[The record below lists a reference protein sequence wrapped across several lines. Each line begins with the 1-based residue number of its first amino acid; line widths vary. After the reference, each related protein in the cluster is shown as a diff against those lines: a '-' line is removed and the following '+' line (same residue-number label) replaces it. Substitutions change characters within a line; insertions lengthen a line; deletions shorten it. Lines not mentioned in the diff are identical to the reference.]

1 MPSPNLVGDMLDTF
15 DHVVVLML
23 ENRSFDNLLGYMYP
37 NGVPAG
43 APLGKTFEGVTG
55 KNRSNPV
62 PPDVKN
68 PPPPG
73 VTTIPVSPVEAGNY
87 FQPYPDPG
95 ENYVH
100 VNTQLFNLIDGGDQP
115 PYNLPGQRPLP
126 TPNMLGFIKD
136 YIENYKNEVKE
147 GQDPNPTYDAP
158 PVDFPWTGYKQIMQ
172 CYPTSAVPVVTTLAT
187 EFGVFDHWFC
197 AVPSE
202 TWCNR
207 TFWNAGT
214 SWGFVINPPESDYWS
229 EARWLLDSYGP
240 TIFNQIENSGGTPPL
255 NWKIYTANIVSA
267 TAIIHAGALMDYW
280 PFIFA
285 DDYTHLVPN
294 PRNRMFLIEDF
305 LSDCAAGNLPAYS
318 FLEPRFFTPQNDMH
332 PSTPGGWGD
341 GSGPGDVG
349 PVLLGELLVW
359 QVYDAIRNSP
369 KRDRTLLIIT
379 FDEHGG
385 CYDHVPPP
393 GQVTAPDLTGDT
405 LEDNFDFTRL
415 GVRIPTIM
423 VSSHIAR
430 NTVVNAPM
438 HHGSFMYTVGKKWNK
453 MAPGKFPP
461 LTARVT
467 DAPDFSKV
475 FTSAAPRPKEDWP
488 DIPKPAVPDEFW
500 ARDFSRAPLS
510 KFQRSILVGAS
521 MLPQARKTTA
531 RAAVPRDPSAI
542 NTTGAAM
549 EYLKSIPGAG
559 PEEPL
564 STFK

>member
-1 MPSPNLVGDMLDTF
+1 MADDIQLPRNSIRKPAQSTPGASSIPVVPGVNGNLSAICVILQCTRRALREIGEPQMPSSNPIGDMLDTF

-37 NGVPAG
+37 NGVPAN

-55 KNRSNPV
+55 QNLSNPV
-62 PPDVKN
+62 PPGVKN

-100 VNTQLFNLIDGGDQP
+100 VNTQLFNLIDGGDKP
-115 PYNLPGQRPLP
+115 PYNLPSQRPLP
-126 TPNMLGFIKD
+126 TPNMQGFITD
-136 YIENYKNEVKE
+136 YIENYKAAEVK
-147 GQDPNPTYDAP
+147 GQDPTYDAP
-158 PVDFPWTGYKQIMQ
+158 PADFPWTGYKQIMQ
-172 CYPTSAVPVVTTLAT
+172 CYPTSIVPVVTTLAT

-207 TFWNAGT
+207 MFWNAGT
-214 SWGFVINPPESDYWS
+214 SWGFVINPPESDA
-229 EARWLLDSYGP
+229 ETAFRWFLDSNGP
-240 TIFNQIENSGGTPPL
+240 TIFNQIENSGGTSPL
-255 NWKIYTANIVSA
+255 TWKIYTANIVSA
-267 TAIIHAGALMDYW
+267 TAIIHALALKDYW
-280 PFIFA
+280 PYIFA
-285 DDYTHLVPN
+285 DDFTRLVPN
-294 PRNRMFLIEDF
+294 PNNRLFLIQDF
-305 LSDCAAGNLPAYS
+305 LSDCAAGTLPAYS

-332 PSTPGGWGD
+332 PSTPGAWSD
-341 GSGPGDVG
+341 GSGPPDVG

-415 GVRIPTIM
+415 GIRIPT
-423 VSSHIAR
+423 SWSR
-430 NTVVNAPM
+430 
-438 HHGSFMYTVGKKWNK
+438 
-453 MAPGKFPP
+453 
-461 LTARVT
+461 LT
-467 DAPDFSKV
+467 S
-475 FTSAAPRPKEDWP
+475 PRTRWSM
-488 DIPKPAVPDEFW
+488 
-500 ARDFSRAPLS
+500 R
-510 KFQRSILVGAS
+510 RS
-521 MLPQARKTTA
+521 TTA
-531 RAAVPRDPSAI
+531 RS
-542 NTTGAAM
+542 
-549 EYLKSIPGAG
+549 
-559 PEEPL
+559 
-564 STFK
+564 

>member
-1 MPSPNLVGDMLDTF
+1 MSPSNLVGDMLDTF

-37 NGVPAG
+37 NGVPAD

-55 KNRSNPV
+55 QNLSNPV
-62 PPDVKN
+62 PPGVKN

-126 TPNMLGFIKD
+126 QPDMKGFIKD
-136 YIENYKNEVKE
+136 YIENYKAAEVP
-147 GQDPNPTYDAP
+147 GQDPTYDAP
-158 PVDFPWTGYKQIMQ
+158 PADFPWTGYKQIMQ

-214 SWGFVINPPESDYWS
+214 SWGFVINPPESDHLS
-229 EARWLLDSYGP
+229 QLRWLLDSNGP
-240 TIFNQIENSGGTPPL
+240 TIFNQIENSGGTSPL
-255 NWKIYTANIVSA
+255 TWKIYMANIVSA
-267 TAIIHAGALMDYW
+267 TAIIHALALKDYW
-280 PFIFA
+280 PLTLTPNFR
-285 DDYTHLVPN
+285 LVPN
-294 PRNRMFLIEDF
+294 PRNRMFLIDDF
-305 LSDCAAGNLPAYS
+305 LSDCGAGKLPAYS

-332 PSTPGGWGD
+332 PSTSGAWGD
-341 GSGPGDVG
+341 GSGPGDPG
-349 PVLLGELLVW
+349 PVLLGDSLVW

-393 GQVTAPDLTGDT
+393 GHVTPPDLTGDP

-415 GVRIPTIM
+415 GVRVPTIM
-423 VSSHIAR
+423 VSSHIAT
-430 NTVVNAPM
+430 NTVVKTPM
-438 HHGSFMYTVGKKWNK
+438 HHGSFMNTVRKKWDK

-461 LTARVT
+461 LTARVA
-467 DAPDFSKV
+467 DAPNFSEV

-488 DIPKPAVPDEFW
+488 EIPKPVIPEEFW

-510 KFQRSILVGAS
+510 EFQRSILIGAS
-521 MLPQARKTTA
+521 MLPEPRKAMA

-542 NTTGAAM
+542 NTTGEAM
-549 EYLKSIPGAG
+549 EYLKSIPGVG